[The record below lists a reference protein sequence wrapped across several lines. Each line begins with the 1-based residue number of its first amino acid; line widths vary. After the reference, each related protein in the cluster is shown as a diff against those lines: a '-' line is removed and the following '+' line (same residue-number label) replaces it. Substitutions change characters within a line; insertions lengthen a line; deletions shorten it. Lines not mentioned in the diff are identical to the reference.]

1 MMQPRPGIQ
10 APPVPYGRP
19 PMGPPGQ
26 GVSYLIIIRIMNVN
40 EKRILGVG

>member
-26 GVSYLIIIRIMNVN
+26 GVSYLIMIIIMSVN
-40 EKRILGVG
+40 GKRIEG